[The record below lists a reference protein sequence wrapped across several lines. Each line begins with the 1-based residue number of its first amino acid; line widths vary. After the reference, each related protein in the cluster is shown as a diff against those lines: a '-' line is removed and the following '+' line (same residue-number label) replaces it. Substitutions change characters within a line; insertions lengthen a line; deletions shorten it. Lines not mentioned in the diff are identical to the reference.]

1 MGETTTRRL
10 LVSDEQVVVVLDT
23 APARE
28 LAYADEPP
36 AWVDTFSQM
45 SRDGYSFSL
54 ADGAFAELLNRRANG
69 GITGDQLQR
78 IIERLSRF
86 LSPNLPILPGKR
98 DLRGMLQLKGQAW
111 DEEECQALSQGGWDE
126 LRRCVDTEDLPRSL
140 EEMLQQERDEWINNI
155 IQWRK
160 KITPLLGQD
169 NLDGGSDGEA
179 KRHRSDLNSKT
190 EVVLGAME
198 KIQDVEDLI
207 IPPMSVRNHLQNRYI
222 CRQIMRS
229 LKHESPYNPE
239 SRGNRNDGID
249 ADLYRFLIL
258 PAFVVT
264 RDNGFLG
271 GLASIDSF
279 QTGWFFTPED
289 LAAKWVTGARPVPT
303 WPDHL

>member
-1 MGETTTRRL
+1 MGETATRRL

-28 LAYADEPP
+28 LAYADEPA
-36 AWVDTFSQM
+36 AWLDTFSQM

-54 ADGAFAELLNRRANG
+54 ADGAFAELLNRRANS

-78 IIERLSRF
+78 IIERLSSF

-98 DLRGMLQLKGQAW
+98 DLRGMLQLQGQAW
-111 DEEECQALSQGGWDE
+111 DEEECRALSQRGWDE
-126 LRRCVDTEDLPRSL
+126 LRRCVDAEDLPRLL
-140 EEMLQQERDEWINNI
+140 EEMLQQERDEWISNI
-155 IQWRK
+155 IKWRER
-160 KITPLLGQD
+160 IAPLLGQGHP
-169 NLDGGSDGEA
+169 NGSSQGEPELTQ
-179 KRHRSDLNSKT
+179 SDLNSKT
-190 EVVLGAME
+190 DAVLAGMA
-198 KIQDVEDLI
+198 KIQDSEDLVT
-207 IPPMSVRNHLQNRYI
+207 PPMSVRNHLQNRYI
-222 CRQIMRS
+222 WRQIMRS
-229 LKHESPYNPE
+229 LKPEFPYNPE

-271 GLASIDSF
+271 GLSSIDSF

-303 WPDHL
+303 WPDGL